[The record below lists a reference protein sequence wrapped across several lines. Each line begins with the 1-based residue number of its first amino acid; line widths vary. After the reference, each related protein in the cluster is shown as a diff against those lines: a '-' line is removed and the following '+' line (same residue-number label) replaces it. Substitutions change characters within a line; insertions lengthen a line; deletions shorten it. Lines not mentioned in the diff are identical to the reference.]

1 MPFPEN
7 TFVNRKINKHVL
19 IQALL
24 YAAVLA
30 NTLLHIKLTP
40 ACLHVFPT
48 SRSSSALCLSILR
61 WQPSQYL
68 TFVVWGCITHGADF
82 VKLNK
87 ASVLVRVVGFW
98 GS

>member
-1 MPFPEN
+1 MPFPES
-7 TFVNRKINKHVL
+7 TLVSKEINKHVL

-61 WQPSQYL
+61 WLAEQVPH
-68 TFVVWGCITHGADF
+68 VCG
-82 VKLNK
+82 
-87 ASVLVRVVGFW
+87 VGMHHPW
-98 GS
+98 S